1 MADEEAQGR
10 RGSLTVVTGCMFSGK
25 SDFLVAQLKDAG
37 KHGRPVAAF
46 KHSSDNRYGHHD
58 IASHN
63 GHHFTAVA
71 VADASRIADLVG
83 PAEVVA
89 VDEGQFFADDLAD
102 VCRQLVAGGRR
113 VIVAGLDLDCW
124 GLPFGPMPEL
134 IRIADRVVRLQA
146 VCARCGRPAD
156 RTQRLTPIAR
166 QKMVGGADCYEPRCA
181 GCFEA
186 PPIELRC

>member
-1 MADEEAQGR
+1 MADEEEQCQ

-37 KHGRPVAAF
+37 KHGRSVAAF
-46 KHSSDNRYGHHD
+46 KHSSDNRYEHRD

-63 GHHFTAVA
+63 GHRFTAVT
-71 VADASRIADLVG
+71 VADASRIADLAG

-89 VDEGQFFADDLAD
+89 VDEGQFFGGDLVE

-134 IRIADRVVRLQA
+134 IQIADRVIRLQA
-146 VCARCGRPAD
+146 ACARCGEPAD

-166 QKMVGGADCYEPRCA
+166 QKMVGGADCYEPRCG